1 MLWVPAFVGSFGASL
16 VSMIAVQ
23 EKPESEAS
31 LGVAVLFVV
40 LFLTTGLF
48 TLGAIAN
55 AAREARNDNI
65 MANLG

>member
-1 MLWVPAFVGSFGASL
+1 
-16 VSMIAVQ
+16 MIAVQ